1 MNVLLKSLYL
11 YSISLWVGSLFFF
24 SAVGAP
30 TAFKALPKEDAGK
43 YTGTVFP
50 KYFGLGYIFGL
61 TALISFYT
69 LTKSA
74 LSITSSL
81 ILLMLLVMNI
91 LNAINGLIITPKASL
106 LKAEFYRSKDESYY
120 NRFLK
125 LHGISMAFNAL
136 TLILGLM
143 SVGVTS
149 LYLSL

>member
-81 ILLMLLVMNI
+81 TLLILLLMNLLNV
-91 LNAINGLIITPKASL
+91 INGTVVVPKAGL
-106 LKAEFYRSKDESYY
+106 LKAEFYRTRDESYY
-120 NRFLK
+120 SKFLK
-125 LHGISMAFNAL
+125 LHRVSMILNAL
-136 TLILGLM
+136 TLILGFM
-143 SVGVTS
+143 AIGVTS

>member
-1 MNVLLKSLYL
+1 MGVLLKSLYL

-30 TAFKALPKEDAGK
+30 AAFRALPKEEAGK

-61 TALISFYT
+61 TALVSLYLLTKNT
-69 LTKSA
+69 LT
-74 LSITSSL
+74 LLSSL
-81 ILLMLLVMNI
+81 VLLLLLLMNLLNVV
-91 LNAINGLIITPKASL
+91 NGLVIVPKASL
-106 LKAEFYRSKDESYY
+106 LKAEFYRSKEESYY
-120 NRFLK
+120 NKFLK
-125 LHGISMAFNAL
+125 LHRVSMVLNAL

-143 SVGVTS
+143 AIGVTS